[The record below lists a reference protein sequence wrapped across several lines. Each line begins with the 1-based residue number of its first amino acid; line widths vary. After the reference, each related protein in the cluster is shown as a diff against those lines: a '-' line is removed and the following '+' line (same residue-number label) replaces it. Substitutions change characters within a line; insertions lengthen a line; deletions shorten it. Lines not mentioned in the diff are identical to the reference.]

1 MEVRF
6 KLLKASVRG
15 LPAPGSRSRVGRNK
29 EILHLTIRL
38 RRSPAVTTLTSRLS
52 RVSPHCC
59 SFIVK
64 YGPASA
70 SHHRR
75 SAARRPRVHWLGS
88 RIATCIQTHT
98 PGCEMYACVCE
109 YVCTMHIYLMHLLNL
124 ARGRHVGSQLAF
136 MGVLR
141 TRFEPNFPHSADSRS
156 LTASSSSFSS
166 SYLRENCR

>member
-15 LPAPGSRSRVGRNK
+15 LRSRLRGRARSRVGRNK

-70 SHHRR
+70 SHHRVR
-75 SAARRPRVHWLGS
+75 WLGS

-156 LTASSSSFSS
+156 LTASSSSSS
-166 SYLRENCR
+166 SYSRENCR